1 MGMIGI
7 GFIFVF
13 DGSGIFWL
21 LTLATSFFVSCSIK
35 DGLKLQPYLQKQ
47 AKKKKNAM
55 IIGQLIQQS
64 I

>member
-1 MGMIGI
+1 MVVMGMIGI

-47 AKKKKNAM
+47 AKKKKM
-55 IIGQLIQQS
+55 P
-64 I
+64 